1 MSKKGST
8 RETTDIAK
16 ADEPTSDERATRE
29 AVRARR
35 KMTPHVTVS
44 VKKGAVHISL
54 GDHPREPRREFLLLM
69 EAMGTSERDFC
80 EGMLLQLGKVA
91 TQGQNVSEMALN
103 FMISV
108 IKGVDPQDPLEAM
121 LAAQMSAIHMLTMEF
136 SRRLNNVDNIPQQ
149 DSAERALNK
158 LGRTYAAQLEALKRY
173 RSSGEQKVTV
183 EHVTVNTGGQA
194 IVGNVAH
201 GGAGEKPG

>member
-1 MSKKGST
+1 
-8 RETTDIAK
+8 
-16 ADEPTSDERATRE
+16 
-29 AVRARR
+29 
-35 KMTPHVTVS
+35 MTPHVTVS
-44 VKKGAVHISL
+44 IKKGAVHISL

-69 EAMGTSERDFC
+69 EAMGTSEPDFC

-121 LAAQMSAIHMLTMEF
+121 LAAQMSAVHMLTMEF

-158 LGRTYAAQLEALKRY
+158 LARTFVAQVEALKRY
-173 RSSGEQKVTV
+173 RSNGEQKMIV
-183 EHVTVNTGGQA
+183 EHISVSGGGQA
-194 IVGNVAH
+194 IVGNVTH
-201 GGAGEKPG
+201 GGAGVSGNRETTS